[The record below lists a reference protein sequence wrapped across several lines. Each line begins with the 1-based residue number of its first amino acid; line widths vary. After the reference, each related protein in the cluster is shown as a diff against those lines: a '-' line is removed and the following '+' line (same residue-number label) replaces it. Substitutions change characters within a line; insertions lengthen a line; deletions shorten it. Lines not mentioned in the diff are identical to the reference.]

1 MVGGWVGKRLSIWG
15 GVESR
20 ARGPEKFLNFNQV
33 GFERVWLLLKERERL
48 TLKVRGRGAGFEDR
62 VLLAGQS
69 AVGHPDRQKGW
80 DGGAEKEQGPI
91 SLPRTRLRNAS
102 QS

>member
-1 MVGGWVGKRLSIWG
+1 MAFV
-15 GVESR
+15 
-20 ARGPEKFLNFNQV
+20 
-33 GFERVWLLLKERERL
+33 ERER
-48 TLKVRGRGAGFEDR
+48 KVNAKVEGEGVGFEDR

-80 DGGAEKEQGPI
+80 DGGVEKEQGPI